1 LTRKAA
7 VLGSPI
13 AHSLSPVL
21 HRAAYATLG
30 LDWTYDQVEC
40 DESGLSALV
49 SRWTTD
55 PDWAGLSLTMP
66 LKSRALQIADER
78 APSADLV
85 GVANTLVIADGR
97 TTAHNTDVEGV
108 VRALRE
114 LGVTEPAAA
123 PWVLGGGGTARAAL
137 AALAAMGS
145 PRVTVAA
152 RRPDAV
158 AALRQLGDRLGV
170 VVDGRPWPASYEEL
184 AGADLVVSTT
194 PAGATDA
201 LAARGWRRDLPLLD
215 VVYAPWPTG
224 LAVAAATAGARV
236 VGGLAMLVGQAAE
249 QVELMTGRPAPVAA
263 MRAAGE
269 AALAARTK
277 PG

>member
-21 HRAAYATLG
+21 HRAAYAELG
-30 LDWTYDQVEC
+30 LDWTYDLIEC
-40 DESGLSALV
+40 DEAGLAALV
-49 SRWTTD
+49 ERWAAD

-66 LKSRALQIADER
+66 LKSRALQLADER

-114 LGVTEPAAA
+114 LGLTEPAAA

-137 AALAAMGS
+137 AALAATGS
-145 PRVTVAA
+145 PRVSVAA
-152 RRPDAV
+152 RRPETV
-158 AALRQLGDRLGV
+158 AALRQLGDRLQV
-170 VVDGRPWPASYEEL
+170 EVAGRPWPDSYEEL
-184 AGADLVVSTT
+184 AGADLVVATT

-201 LAARGWRRDLPLLD
+201 LAAPGWRRDLPLLD

-224 LAVAAATAGARV
+224 LAAAAQAAGAAV
-236 VGGLAMLVGQAAE
+236 VGGLSMLVGQAAE
-249 QVELMTGRPAPVAA
+249 QVELMTGRTAPLAV